1 LFVRCVLVA
10 EWALLDYL
18 RFISKST
25 KYTLSQ
31 ES

>member
-1 LFVRCVLVA
+1 VLVA